1 MIYDLFRE
9 GFTIQVVL
17 NLFARVFVMFCILP
31 VHEFAHALLSTKL
44 GDQTARLSG
53 RLTLN
58 PLAHLDFF
66 GALLMLIAGFG
77 YAKPVPVNMNNF
89 PPKRRKSYM
98 ALTALAGPL
107 SNLIMAFVFSI
118 FYCAVFRFGSP
129 TEGSM
134 AEAVLLF
141 FLYVAQINVS
151 LAVFNLIPVPP
162 LDGSRILTAV
172 LPDRYYYTLMKYE
185 RYIVYAVLALVLF
198 GALDTPISL
207 ATTYTM
213 RLFIKLAGLIFGLHV
228 G

>member
-66 GALLMLIAGFG
+66 GALLMIIAGFG

-89 PPKRRKSYM
+89 PPKRRK
-98 ALTALAGPL
+98 
-107 SNLIMAFVFSI
+107 
-118 FYCAVFRFGSP
+118 
-129 TEGSM
+129 
-134 AEAVLLF
+134 
-141 FLYVAQINVS
+141 
-151 LAVFNLIPVPP
+151 
-162 LDGSRILTAV
+162 
-172 LPDRYYYTLMKYE
+172 
-185 RYIVYAVLALVLF
+185 
-198 GALDTPISL
+198 
-207 ATTYTM
+207 
-213 RLFIKLAGLIFGLHV
+213 
-228 G
+228 

>member
-1 MIYDLFRE
+1 MIYDLLSG

-17 NLFARVFVMFCILP
+17 NLFARIFVMFCILP
-31 VHEFAHALLSTKL
+31 VHEFAHALVATKL

-58 PLAHLDFF
+58 PLAHLDLF
-66 GALLMLIAGFG
+66 GALMMLIAGFG

-89 PPKRRKSYM
+89 KNKKRKLYM
-98 ALTALAGPL
+98 ALTALAGPV

-118 FYCAVFRFGSP
+118 FYCAVFKFGSP
-129 TEGSM
+129 TNGSI
-134 AEAVLLF
+134 AEAIVLF

-162 LDGSRILTAV
+162 LDGSRILTSI
-172 LPDRYYYTLMKYE
+172 LPDRYYYKIMKYE

-198 GALDTPISL
+198 GALDKPISF
-207 ATTYTM
+207 ATTSVM
-213 RLFIKLAGLIFGLHV
+213 KLFIKGAGFMFGLHI

>member
-1 MIYDLFRE
+1 MIYDLFKE

-31 VHEFAHALLSTKL
+31 VHEFAHALVSTKL

-66 GALLMLIAGFG
+66 GALMMIIAGFG

-89 PPKRRKSYM
+89 PPKKRKLYM

-107 SNLIMAFVFSI
+107 SNLIMAFVFSA

-129 TEGSM
+129 TDGSM
-134 AEAVLLF
+134 AEAILLF

-162 LDGSRILTAV
+162 LDGSRILTSI
-172 LPDRYYYTLMKYE
+172 LPDRYYYSIMKYE
-185 RYIVYAVLALVLF
+185 RYIVYAVLALVVF
-198 GALDTPISL
+198 GALDKPISL

-213 RLFIKLAGLIFGLHV
+213 HLFIKLAGLMFGLHI

>member
-1 MIYDLFRE
+1 MIYDLFKE

-31 VHEFAHALLSTKL
+31 VHEFAHALIATKL

-66 GALLMLIAGFG
+66 GALLMIIAGFG

-89 PPKRRKSYM
+89 PPKKRKPYM

-107 SNLIMAFVFSI
+107 SNLIMAFVFSV

-129 TEGSM
+129 VEGSM
-134 AEAVLLF
+134 SQAILLF

-162 LDGSRILTAV
+162 LDGSRILTSI
-172 LPDRYYYTLMKYE
+172 LSDKYYYSLMKYE

-198 GALDTPISL
+198 GALDKPISV

-213 RLFIKLAGLIFGLHV
+213 HLFIKLAGLIFGLHV

>member
-1 MIYDLFRE
+1 MIYDLLSG

-17 NLFARVFVMFCILP
+17 NLFARIFVMFCILP
-31 VHEFAHALLSTKL
+31 VHEFAHALVATKL

-58 PLAHLDFF
+58 PLAHLDLF
-66 GALLMLIAGFG
+66 GALMMLIAGFG

-89 PPKRRKSYM
+89 KNERRKLDM
-98 ALTALAGPL
+98 ALTALAGPV
-107 SNLIMAFVFSI
+107 SNLIMAFVFTI
-118 FYCAVFRFGSP
+118 FYCAVFKFGSP
-129 TEGSM
+129 TDGSL
-134 AEAVLLF
+134 AEAMVLF

-162 LDGSRILTAV
+162 LDGSRILTAI
-172 LPDRYYYTLMKYE
+172 LPDRYYFKIMKYE

-198 GALDTPISL
+198 GALDKPISF
-207 ATTYTM
+207 ATTSIM
-213 RLFIKLAGLIFGLHV
+213 KLFIKGAGSMFGLHI

>member
-1 MIYDLFRE
+1 MIYDLLKN
-9 GFTIQVVL
+9 GFTIQVLL

-31 VHEFAHALLSTKL
+31 VHEFAHALVATKL

-58 PLAHLDFF
+58 PLAHLDLF
-66 GALLMLIAGFG
+66 GALMMIVAGFG

-89 PPKRRKSYM
+89 PPKKRKSYM
-98 ALTALAGPL
+98 ALTAFAGPI
-107 SNLIMAFVFSI
+107 SNLIMAFLFSV
-118 FYCAVFRFGSP
+118 FYCAVFKFYPPTDGSF
-129 TEGSM
+129 
-134 AEAVLLF
+134 AEAIVLF

-162 LDGSRILTAV
+162 LDGSRILTSV
-172 LPDRYYYTLMKYE
+172 LPDKYYYTLMKYE

-198 GALDTPISL
+198 GALDTPISW
-207 ATTYTM
+207 ATNAVM
-213 RLFIKLAGLIFGLHV
+213 RLFIKGAGLMFGLHI